1 MYDVHTPLT
10 HYRSSLSPDQGH
22 TLSMSLKLRGPDGH
36 QKLVVH
42 TDQVLG
48 SSVGGKVVKAKLDK
62 YPCTAKFF
70 DWSHYS
76 CGTGVREL
84 SRPTSSKYCPVSG

>member
-1 MYDVHTPLT
+1 
-10 HYRSSLSPDQGH
+10 
-22 TLSMSLKLRGPDGH
+22 MSLKLRGPDGH

-62 YPCTAKFF
+62 YPCLLSSSIGHITTTLMWNKSAR
-70 DWSHYS
+70 
-76 CGTGVREL
+76 TGETYIIQIL
-84 SRPTSSKYCPVSG
+84 SSFWVGC